1 METRI
6 SKGQDGYKAVT
17 DIKVEGTPF
26 TLRISTR
33 KINKHLATTASC
45 HVCNG
50 NSETHRVYQD
60 YYARLLTDA
69 VRVTEKAVTT
79 QHNEALGQIDRILGM
94 VQEYYFSPEYIAKYG
109 YENKEAA

>member
-6 SKGQDGYKAVT
+6 YKGHDGFQATTNV
-17 DIKVEGTPF
+17 KVEGTPF
-26 TLRISTR
+26 HLKISTR
-33 KINKHLATTASC
+33 KINKQLATTASC

-50 NSETHRVYQD
+50 NSETHRIYQD
-60 YYARLLTDA
+60 YYQRLLTDA

-79 QHNEALGQIDRILGM
+79 QHHEALGQIDRILGM
-94 VQEYYFSPEYIAKYG
+94 VREYYFSPEYIEKYG